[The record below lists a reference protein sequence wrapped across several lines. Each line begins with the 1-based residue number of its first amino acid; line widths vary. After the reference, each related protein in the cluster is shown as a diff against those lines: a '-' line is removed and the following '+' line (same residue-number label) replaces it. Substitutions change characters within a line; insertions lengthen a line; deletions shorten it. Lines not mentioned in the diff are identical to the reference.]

1 MGSVSSP
8 STLGGSL
15 DANVGDFALGG
26 VKHLLLRL
34 AVGLEVLK
42 QVQNVFTGL
51 LRESTVMMVDVLAH
65 GVSTRATSVPSE
77 GNNVLLLK
85 NTLDI
90 FDGFNEVHATAC
102 AGSIV
107 SVLVVSSKV
116 IDSSSSGYKC

>member
-1 MGSVSSP
+1 
-8 STLGGSL
+8 
-15 DANVGDFALGG
+15 
-26 VKHLLLRL
+26 
-34 AVGLEVLK
+34 
-42 QVQNVFTGL
+42 
-51 LRESTVMMVDVLAH
+51 MMVDVFAH
-65 GVSTRATSVPSE
+65 GVSAGTTSIPSE

-116 IDSSSSGYKC
+116 IAPGRGGYKGYEICCLQLDEAAGFLQYLTIGNFMK

>member
-1 MGSVSSP
+1 MGSIGSP
-8 STLGGSL
+8 SALGGSL
-15 DANVGDFALGG
+15 DADVGDLAFCG
-26 VKHLLLRL
+26 VKHLLLGL
-34 AVGLEVLK
+34 TVGLEVLE
-42 QVQNVFTGL
+42 QVQNVFAGL
-51 LRESTVMMVDVLAH
+51 LRESTVVMVDILAH
-65 GVSTRATSVPSE
+65 GVSARTTSVPSE

-116 IDSSSSGYKC
+116 IAPGGGGVG